1 MGGCGAS
8 SGMYTWRG
16 KVHIYGDEYHSIM
29 QWRNVK
35 FVKINE
41 GATTAPMETMTKG
54 RIYVT
59 VGKNDTLKSISWYS
73 KDGKRRKQ
81 IDLTHAHK
89 IDGKRE
95 RPHVHLGYKHDEGGN
110 RTLTL
115 GELHLAR
122 KIERVWANRP
132 RSLRASDS

>member
-16 KVHIYGDEYHSIM
+16 KVHIYGDEYHSVM

-73 KDGKRRKQ
+73 KDGKRREQ
-81 IDLTHAHK
+81 IDLDHRHS
-89 IDGKRE
+89 IDGKKE
-95 RPHVHLGYKHDEGGN
+95 KPHVHIGYKHDEGGN
-110 RTLTL
+110 RALTTRERRL
-115 GELHLAR
+115 VAR
-122 KIERVWANRP
+122 LTKLWDNRP
-132 RSLRASDS
+132 RPL